1 MSTLDLA
8 ANNWIR
14 TTLTPTNL
22 VLWMQAREIESASP
36 PVDEADSDLASD
48 SDLVTHDLEKRE
60 LPENFWQDW
69 FGVWR

>member
-14 TTLTPTNL
+14 TTSTAADPD
-22 VLWMQAREIESASP
+22 LWAQAREIESANP
-36 PVDEADSDLASD
+36 PVDEADSDLEPHNS
-48 SDLVTHDLEKRE
+48 EKRE
-60 LPENFWQDW
+60 LPENFWRDW